1 VDGIQI
7 VLKMLLSQLINI
19 SLSFVLCFSMI
30 TEQARAQKK
39 PNIERAALSELEK
52 LFIRVWLH
60 HFSNGQPSDIP
71 WFIRGD
77 LMLCKPE
84 EVSKRPKPWEAFCV
98 PALVKKVK
106 SDNRIF
112 IEVSISSGVSGSI
125 ILEEVQKIL
134 SSKDLLKFA
143 FNETQFA
150 LLKLEFEVLRKT
162 TPELRDRPYQNP
174 SGRTYPDLEDLFS
187 HNNRYFSEE
196 ILAAMQ
202 VMVVGKSKVLG
213 NEDGSSVIQLHP

>member
-134 SSKDLLKFA
+134 SSKD
-143 FNETQFA
+143 
-150 LLKLEFEVLRKT
+150 FEVLRKT